1 MTAVANSPAA
11 MPPSTLVSDD
21 AAWDAALLA
30 NFAHPPILQS
40 SAWGHF
46 KSRTGWSMTRRAAPD
61 AADGWRAA
69 ASILSRRAAPLPVSL
84 VYVPRGPLWQ
94 TPADLPTALALVE
107 DAARRQGAIFAK
119 IDPLI
124 HPDDTAAQATLRTRG
139 WLPSTEQVQFC
150 NTLTLDLTQS
160 EDDLLAAMKQKWRYN
175 IRLAAKKGVAVRLGT
190 LADLPTF
197 YTMYVETGER
207 DGFIVRPYDYY
218 HDAWGTFIGDG
229 LAQLFL
235 AEFEDQPLGG
245 ILLFR
250 YGPTAWYMYGA
261 SRDAHRNLMPNYLLQ
276 WEAIRWAKQQGVTL
290 YDWWGAPDVVDE
302 SDPMYGVYR
311 FKDGFGAQFAPSTGA
326 WDFPVNRRLYQVY
339 HRIMPSYLE
348 FRRRIHR
355 VDTPTTPHR

>member
-1 MTAVANSPAA
+1 MS
-11 MPPSTLVSDD
+11 D
-21 AAWDAALLA
+21 AAPAPDDG
-30 NFAHPPILQS
+30 PILI
-40 SAWGHF
+40 
-46 KSRTGWSMTRRAAPD
+46 
-61 AADGWRAA
+61 ADGVHRSFGGVRAVDVEHMEVERGSVVALIGPNGAGKTTFFNVLTGFERADGGTWRFEGHDVSGQAAYAA
-69 ASILSRRAAPLPVSL
+69 ARVGMVRTFQTARVFPRLSV
-84 VYVPRGPLWQ
+84 
-94 TPADLPTALALVE
+94 
-107 DAARRQGAIFAK
+107 
-119 IDPLI
+119 
-124 HPDDTAAQATLRTRG
+124 
-139 WLPSTEQVQFC
+139 
-150 NTLTLDLTQS
+150 LD
-160 EDDLLAAMKQKWRYN
+160 N